1 MSMAM
6 PCYGLKT
13 VGNGQH
19 AKPVGA
25 SLLAM
30 LSLCLDR
37 QQAGSYREPL
47 QPLTSTQA

>member
-1 MSMAM
+1 MKIAVYSLVLDNDL
-6 PCYGLKT
+6 P
-13 VGNGQH
+13 

-37 QQAGSYREPL
+37 QQAGSYREAL
-47 QPLTSTQA
+47 QPLTSTQP